1 MSMERHLKVLKG
13 KNVILELLWPI
24 KLSLTNESKIKILKR
39 GIKFIVITLI
49 LKQILRG
56 VPQVE
61 IIK

>member
-24 KLSLTNESKIKILKR
+24 KLSFTNESKIKILKR
-39 GIKFIVITLI
+39 GIKFIAITLI

>member
-1 MSMERHLKVLKG
+1 MERHLKVLKG

-24 KLSLTNESKIKILKR
+24 KLSFTNESKIKILKR
-39 GIKFIVITLI
+39 GIKFIAITLI